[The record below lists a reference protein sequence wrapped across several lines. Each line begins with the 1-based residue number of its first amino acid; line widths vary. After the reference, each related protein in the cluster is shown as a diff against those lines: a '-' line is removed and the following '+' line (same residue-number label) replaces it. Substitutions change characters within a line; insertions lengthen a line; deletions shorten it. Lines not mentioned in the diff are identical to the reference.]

1 VELLQLRCVS
11 LRQLLSRCHGAE
23 TGTETGTETEMKMA
37 RLSRETGWK
46 DDYATGSAR
55 IVLEEESKV
64 NGRDLESGLGCLW
77 RLRLG

>member
-1 VELLQLRCVS
+1 
-11 LRQLLSRCHGAE
+11 
-23 TGTETGTETEMKMA
+23 MKMA